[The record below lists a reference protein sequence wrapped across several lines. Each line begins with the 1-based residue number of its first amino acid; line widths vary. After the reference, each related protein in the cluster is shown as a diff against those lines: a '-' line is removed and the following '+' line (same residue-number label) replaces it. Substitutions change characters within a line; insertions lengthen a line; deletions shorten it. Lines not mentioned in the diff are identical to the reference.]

1 MRRAQISREKK
12 ELQKIF
18 FSWPREGN
26 LALAKRKLFNYPLLN
41 FSLEKKEKRVEVTT
55 EKNFIFR
62 QDKKTEGPEIV
73 QNVVPVYSVLPT
85 FLAEFSSF
93 FVLPKLQTIPPP

>member
-1 MRRAQISREKK
+1 M
-12 ELQKIF
+12 
-18 FSWPREGN
+18 
-26 LALAKRKLFNYPLLN
+26 
-41 FSLEKKEKRVEVTT
+41 EVTR